1 MQTDNRLL
9 DDLARLGGSAL
20 TALGGLRAEIEAQ
33 VAALVER
40 MIVTRGLVTREEF
53 DVVRDM
59 TARAR
64 AENEA
69 LKARIEALERDRN
82 PPTGPTMVVNN

>member
-40 MIVTRGLVTREEF
+40 MIAARGLVTREEF
-53 DVVRDM
+53 EVVREM
-59 TARAR
+59 AARAR

-69 LKARIEALERDRN
+69 LQARIEALERDKN
-82 PPTGPTMVVNN
+82 PPSGPVVVVNN